1 MLLLLS
7 LSFAAC
13 GAASPNASESTV
25 ASPSSEAPST
35 RGTIKEIRKN
45 GAVLVVAHEEIP
57 GMMPAMTM
65 PFQVEEKAR
74 RADLAVGDKIRFWV
88 VERDGVY
95 TIVRIERA

>member
-13 GAASPNASESTV
+13 GAASPAVSESK

-35 RGTIKEIRKN
+35 HGTIKEIRKN
-45 GAVLVVAHEEIP
+45 GAVLVIAHAEIP

-65 PFQVEEKAR
+65 PFRVEEKAR
-74 RADLAVGDKIRFWV
+74 RTDLAVGDAIRFWV